1 MKSDEIKCA
10 CVEMVFSRKGTFLTC
25 ENGDLFEIIRTDQD
39 DEINTYEFFHNHIFP
54 TGRDRRLGTESAS
67 SLNN

>member
-1 MKSDEIKCA
+1 MKSDEIRCA

-25 ENGDLFEIIRTDQD
+25 ENGDLFEIIKTDQD
-39 DEINTYEFFHNHIFP
+39 DDLKTYEFFHNHIFP
-54 TGRDRRLGTESAS
+54 TGRDRRLGTESAP